1 MLQRF
6 AYVASH
12 DLKRPVRNIS
22 SFVGLTKRKIHR
34 SNSVKAIWYFDYE
47 SKSDNQMYMLVH
59 DILSYSKIDNEEIK
73 FELVELDEVLSFV
86 IDFLNVND
94 QVTLDDLTEVVC
106 HKSQIQIL
114 FQNLIE
120 NGLKYY
126 QCAIPSMKIIN
137 KSSNDMIR
145 IVYAGNG
152 LGISPEDTQSIFD
165 VFSRLHS
172 NVEYEGNA

>member
-1 MLQRF
+1 
-6 AYVASH
+6 
-12 DLKRPVRNIS
+12 
-22 SFVGLTKRKIHR
+22 
-34 SNSVKAIWYFDYE
+34 
-47 SKSDNQMYMLVH
+47 MYMLVH

-73 FELVELDEVLSFV
+73 FESVELDEVLYFV
-86 IDFLNVND
+86 IDFLDVND
-94 QVTLDDLTEVVC
+94 QVTFDDLTEVVC

-120 NGLKYY
+120 NGLKYN

-137 KSSNDMIR
+137 KNSSDMIL

-165 VFSRLHS
+165 VFSILHS
-172 NVEYEGNA
+172 NVEYEGTCVGLSICKKIMAEHDLQILLRKSTKDGSAFEVTSP